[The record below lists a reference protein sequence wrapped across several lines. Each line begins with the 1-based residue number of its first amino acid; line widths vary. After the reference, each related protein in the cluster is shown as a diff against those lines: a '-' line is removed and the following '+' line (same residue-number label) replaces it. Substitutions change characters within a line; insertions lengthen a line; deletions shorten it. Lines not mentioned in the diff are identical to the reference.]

1 MKKEK
6 EKASVQWYDKRM
18 RLAEVY
24 IPMQE
29 YRETFDPQ
37 EALRRGTIFPEL
49 YRPYRKRPRP

>member
-1 MKKEK
+1 MEKKD
-6 EKASVQWYDKRM
+6 KASAQWCNPNM

-29 YRETFDPQ
+29 YREIFDPQ
-37 EALRRGTIFPEL
+37 EALCRGTIFPEL